1 MLGLASEKRTAAEK
15 EDTMALEWLKTILGD
30 GYTEDI
36 ESKIAQEIGKGFVS
50 KADFNAVKTQQKKL
64 EDDLKTR
71 DTQLEELKKATGT
84 ADELTAQI
92 AALQEQNRKDKQ
104 AHEAEVARI
113 RLDAAV
119 DKVLTESGARNNIA
133 VKALLA
139 AFLKDAKVGE
149 DGSVKGLAAEIETL
163 AKGESTSFLFDNT
176 KGAVIKGMKPGE
188 AGDGAGYGGEVN
200 PFAAKTFDLEAQGK
214 LFRENPD
221 AARALARQ
229 AGVKFV

>member
-15 EDTMALEWLKTILGD
+15 EDIMALEWLKTILGD

-84 ADELTAQI
+84 AEELTAQI

-119 DKVLTESGARNNIA
+119 DKALTESGARNNIA

-149 DGSVKGLAAEIETL
+149 DGSVKGLAAEIETI

>member
-15 EDTMALEWLKTILGD
+15 EDIMALEWLKTILGD

-84 ADELTAQI
+84 AEELTAQI

-119 DKVLTESGARNNIA
+119 DKALTESGARNNIA

-139 AFLKDAKVGE
+139 AFLKDAKMGE

>member
-92 AALQEQNRKDKQ
+92 AALQEQTRKDKQ

-119 DKVLTESGARNNIA
+119 DKALTESGARNNIA

-139 AFLKDAKVGE
+139 AFLRDAKVGE

>member
-119 DKVLTESGARNNIA
+119 DKALTESGARNNIA

-139 AFLKDAKVGE
+139 AFLRDAKVGE

-163 AKGESTSFLFDNT
+163 AKGESTSFLFDNA